1 MAVGVIAAV
10 TALALGVIPI
20 FAHITTISIV
30 FAWEWV
36 LVILWAAVVGV
47 FGAKYLNQNPNGDNR
62 IGRMRNAA
70 IIDM

>member
-1 MAVGVIAAV
+1 MLAAV
-10 TALALGVIPI
+10 TALVLGIVPI

-30 FAWEWV
+30 FAWEWI
-36 LVILWAAVVGV
+36 LIILWAAVVGV
-47 FGAKYLNQNPNGDNR
+47 FGARYLNDNPNGDNG